1 MFLFFVLLSIFSH
14 PPSFAHDIS
23 GETVFRA
30 YQHTYP
36 GLVSGLSFQKGDW
49 TIRAGNETWYWAG
62 GRLLP
67 SSLRGEEEH
76 WSAHHF
82 ELYPETAPSPEDY
95 SSRFVES
102 LRDSGGAEARLS
114 RDDQHRG
121 FQAVLYGG
129 LTRREVESNIVRM
142 NFLGKN
148 INVHRGITENLKR
161 IDGEIRKIAA
171 GTNVTAAEAAET
183 AAFIASV
190 GQIGGYNWRE
200 IRGSRRL
207 SYHRWGLAVDIQ
219 PAGTGGKAVYWL
231 WEQRRNPLWMLI
243 PQERRWKPPN
253 GVIRAFENEGFIW
266 GGKWHLFD
274 NMHFEYRPEL
284 HEIKRLMAAPGLVI
298 QGEDRPGRPDL
309 QDGQDL
315 HHIFPNRTAPPPR
328 PRKGT
333 PAPRGR

>member
-1 MFLFFVLLSIFSH
+1 MFFLVLVLLSAFSR
-14 PPSFAHDIS
+14 PPSFAREIS

-36 GLVSGLSFQKGDW
+36 GLVSGLSFQNGDW
-49 TIRAGNETWYWAG
+49 TVRAGNETWYWAG

-67 SSLRGEEEH
+67 SSLRGGEEH
-76 WSAHHF
+76 WSAHQF
-82 ELYPETAPSPEDY
+82 ELYPETVPSPASY
-95 SSRFVES
+95 SPQFIES

-114 RDDQHRG
+114 RDDQHHG

-129 LTRREVESNIVRM
+129 LARREVESNIVRM

-148 INVHRGITENLKR
+148 INVHRDITENLRR
-161 IDGEIRKIAA
+161 IDARIRTIAA
-171 GTNVTAAEAAET
+171 GTAAGAAET
-183 AAFIASV
+183 AAFIASI

-219 PAGTGGKAVYWL
+219 PGGTGGKAVYWL

-243 PQERRWKPPN
+243 PPEGRWQPPEE
-253 GVIRAFENEGFIW
+253 VIRAFENEGFIW

-274 NMHFEYRPEL
+274 TMHFEYRPEL
-284 HEIKRLMAAPGLVI
+284 HEIKRLMAAPDLVI
-298 QGEDRPGRPDL
+298 QGENRSGRL
-309 QDGQDL
+309 EEGQDL

-328 PRKGT
+328 LRRGR